1 MHLLASEGIGTGV
14 VINGKTITGY
24 RGIFGE
30 VGHMSIDAMGAKCV
44 CGNYGCLEM
53 YCSALAL
60 VRDVLMELPKHPDSS
75 LNGEAQITAD
85 AVRLYILDRQEEGEL
100 KARDI
105 LPLINLELDQPGN
118 ILEDYMSLG
127 QEDARIETVVVD
139 IATGDLSQL
148 TYRTPDC
155 RVRLTWN
162 SEGRLTVEY
171 PQEGI

>member
-1 MHLLASEGIGTGV
+1 MREKSREKGYTLLELTIVLAIL
-14 VINGKTITGY
+14 VILMLAAVTHFQNLI
-24 RGIFGE
+24 
-30 VGHMSIDAMGAKCV
+30 SSAKRAAAV
-44 CGNYGCLEM
+44 E
-53 YCSALAL
+53 
-60 VRDVLMELPKHPDSS
+60 
-75 LNGEAQITAD
+75 EAQITAD

>member
-1 MHLLASEGIGTGV
+1 MREKSREKGYTLLEL
-14 VINGKTITGY
+14 TIVLA
-24 RGIFGE
+24 ILDILMLAAVPHFQNLI
-30 VGHMSIDAMGAKCV
+30 SSAKRAAA
-44 CGNYGCLEM
+44 LE
-53 YCSALAL
+53 
-60 VRDVLMELPKHPDSS
+60 
-75 LNGEAQITAD
+75 EAQITAD

>member
-1 MHLLASEGIGTGV
+1 M
-14 VINGKTITGY
+14 
-24 RGIFGE
+24 
-30 VGHMSIDAMGAKCV
+30 
-44 CGNYGCLEM
+44 
-53 YCSALAL
+53 
-60 VRDVLMELPKHPDSS
+60 
-75 LNGEAQITAD
+75 
-85 AVRLYILDRQEEGEL
+85 
-100 KARDI
+100 
-105 LPLINLELDQPGN
+105 INLELDQPGN

>member
-1 MHLLASEGIGTGV
+1 MREKSREKGYTLLELTIVLAIL
-14 VINGKTITGY
+14 VILMLAAVPHFQNLISSA
-24 RGIFGE
+24 RRA
-30 VGHMSIDAMGAKCV
+30 VA
-44 CGNYGCLEM
+44 LE
-53 YCSALAL
+53 
-60 VRDVLMELPKHPDSS
+60 
-75 LNGEAQITAD
+75 EAQITAD